1 MIWSF
6 CLVIAK
12 HDWRCMLPLVG
23 PESQGEIKVFSI
35 PVINDPTSILPTYP
49 QIVSPLISS
58 FLAAK
63 GKRELSIK
71 EPCKW
76 QKNLCKCNIFYL
88 DYVYKECKKSYT
100 NRFKYSNLA
109 RDKKIY

>member
-1 MIWSF
+1 MHAPISWPRG
-6 CLVIAK
+6 K
-12 HDWRCMLPLVG
+12 ED
-23 PESQGEIKVFSI
+23 IKVFSI
-35 PVINDPTSILPTYP
+35 PVINYPTSILHTYP

-63 GKRELSIK
+63 GKIEFSIK

-76 QKNLCKCNIFYL
+76 QNNLCKCNIFYI

-100 NRFKYSNLA
+100 NRFKYSNLP
-109 RDKKIY
+109 RDKKNIVIL